1 MPFQA
6 LPTLSVGLAPGFWH
20 VDELT
25 CQLLSATEATF
36 CFIVAVL
43 LFLYLSL
50 YGLIFSW
57 LRLCLL
63 TSIAVCAVFCNP
75 SSFSRSPRVWLQP
88 VLLSGISI
96 ILTASVLMADWIES
110 YKLLGIEG
118 LKFKRKKKKGLSYE
132 DKCKIVRE
140 YQESELTL
148 FQLSAKYQLSSSLI
162 GNWVKLVERNGFE
175 ALESRRSRYFQTGE
189 HMVKRLP
196 KEEYE
201 KENER
206 LRKENERLRLENLLL
221 KKVRALVEEREA
233 RNRAIG
239 NGPSKN

>member
-1 MPFQA
+1 MKRHCSLEEKLAIIKEVEQGQ
-6 LPTLSVGLAPGFWH
+6 SVRSVSDKLHLGRHIVYEWVAAYKDRGIQGLAP
-20 VDELT
+20 
-25 CQLLSATEATF
+25 
-36 CFIVAVL
+36 
-43 LFLYLSL
+43 
-50 YGLIFSW
+50 
-57 LRLCLL
+57 R
-63 TSIAVCAVFCNP
+63 
-75 SSFSRSPRVWLQP
+75 R
-88 VLLSGISI
+88 
-96 ILTASVLMADWIES
+96 
-110 YKLLGIEG
+110 
-118 LKFKRKKKKGLSYE
+118 KRENRRSYE
-132 DKCKIVRE
+132 EKCKIVRE

-148 FQLSAKYQLSSSLI
+148 FQLSAKYQLSSSII

-175 ALESRRSRYFQTGE
+175 ALESRRSRHFQTGE

-239 NGPSKN
+239 HGPSKN